1 MKAFIDDFISN
12 FKTDPRVSKQKLLAR
27 QNKWRFSS
35 RRRYEK
41 DVIALHDFQLFTGK
55 AGKRLASIIQAKS
68 DTVKG
73 TFRIFDYIYFGE
85 FGTKN
90 TTVFEYTNSSMDLS
104 SFIIQP
110 KGTFSYLKGFFASPE
125 LLFATTPEFNK
136 FYEISAMDKLAIRKD
151 LNEDFLDEL
160 GDEGGWVFE
169 GENNCFISY
178 KYGQEITSSKITKD
192 FKRFAFLCERLLN
205 GNNAV

>member
-12 FKTDPRVSKQKLLAR
+12 FKTDPRIEKQRLLAR

-35 RRRYEK
+35 RRRYDK

-55 AGKRLASIIQAKS
+55 ADKRLTSIIQAKS
-68 DTVKG
+68 DKIKG

-85 FGTKN
+85 FGNTK
-90 TTVFEYTNSSMDLS
+90 TTVFEYTNTSIDLS

-110 KGTFSYLKGFFASPE
+110 KGTFSYLKGFFTSPE

-136 FYEISAMDKLAIRKD
+136 FYEINAMDKLAIRKD

-192 FKRFAFLCERLLN
+192 FKRFTFLCERLLN
-205 GNNAV
+205 GNKAV

>member
-1 MKAFIDDFISN
+1 MQAYIDDFISN
-12 FKTDPRVSKQKLLAR
+12 FRTNPRVSKQKLLAR
-27 QNKWRFSS
+27 QNKWRFTT
-35 RRRYEK
+35 RRRYDK
-41 DVIALHDFQLFTGK
+41 DIIALHDFQLFTGK
-55 AGKRLASIIQAKS
+55 AGKRLLSIIQVKS
-68 DTVKG
+68 DKLKG
-73 TFRIFDYIYFGE
+73 NFRIFDYIYYSD

-110 KGTFSYLKGFFASPE
+110 KGTFSYLKGFFASPK
-125 LLFATTPEFNK
+125 LLFATTPAFNK

-178 KYGQEITSSKITKD
+178 KYGQEISTSKIKKD
-192 FKRFAFLCERLLN
+192 FLRFTSLCERLLN
-205 GNNAV
+205 GDNAI